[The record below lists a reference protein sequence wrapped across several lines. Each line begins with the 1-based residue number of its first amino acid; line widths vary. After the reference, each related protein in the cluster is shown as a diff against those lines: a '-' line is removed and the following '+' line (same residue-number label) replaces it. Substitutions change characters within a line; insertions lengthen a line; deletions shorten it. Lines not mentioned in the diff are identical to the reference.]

1 MSDDPTT
8 PLGDLVSREEP
19 TIERAPSGAPRR
31 GAGFTPGTI
40 VAGRYRIVAL
50 LGRGGMGEVYR
61 ADDLR
66 LGQPVALKFVTIS
79 DAAGGIENLY
89 HEVRVARQV
98 SHPNVCRV
106 HDVVEADGLRFIAM
120 EYVDGE
126 DLASL
131 LRRVGRLPA
140 AKATQ
145 VARDIASGL
154 AAAHDRG
161 IVHRDLKPGNVMIDG
176 KGRAR
181 ITDFGLASLA
191 GHGEGTI
198 SGTPAYMA
206 PEQVAGGAVTPRS
219 DVYALGLVL
228 YELFTGKRVYDTPS
242 YGERRSQ
249 RPITPRPPS
258 TLAPEIEP
266 GFDRLIAACLAADPE
281 ARPASAHAVL
291 ALLPGGDA
299 LDIALAAGETPS
311 PEMVAAAT
319 ETGVIPARVAY
330 AIAGA
335 IALALPLVAWQS
347 QSFLYNLV
355 RKPPEVMIDRAE
367 TIIAAAGIRE
377 PASDE
382 AMLFQ
387 DDLAMRRSK
396 WGERT
401 IVRGA
406 RPGIVRFIYRRSSSG
421 MSAQRVAATLSSLF
435 VYQTGHI
442 TLDDPPI
449 ERVGDAAVVLDQH
462 GSLVEF
468 RARSSST
475 DHPGGWQALLEATGV
490 DLGTLREVPPI
501 GAPPVPSD
509 ARRAWTAVYPN
520 AGMTPVRIEAA
531 SFDGRPSWL
540 SVIGPWHQADQAPR
554 PAHVVFVA
562 CQMVLSLAMCVGGFY
577 VARRNLMRGSIDR
590 RGGVRLAFYTGVVL
604 FLSWVLAAHHSS
616 SPDDEARVMSLGVAG
631 AIGGAAL
638 LWGCYAAIEP
648 SVRRRWPR
656 ALIGWMRLLAGRFR
670 DPMVA
675 RDLLIGIAASIVNF
689 EIIWLGNVL
698 SSKPYVHVPNLNPLR
713 GFLATVLIDHFDSI
727 GIGIACIFI
736 YLVLTL
742 LLRRPAA
749 AVIAWLVLFA
759 GMAFVIPAAPFFMAL
774 NLFVLLRFGLLPA
787 VTMNFCVGVLL
798 DSPLTLDTTA
808 WFWPRAATVMIAMAV
823 VAVWSA
829 RRAAA

>member
-1 MSDDPTT
+1 MADDPTT
-8 PLGDLVSREEP
+8 PLGDLVSREP
-19 TIERAPSGAPRR
+19 TIERAPSGAPQR
-31 GAGFTPGTI
+31 GAGFTPGSI
-40 VAGRYRIVAL
+40 VAGRYRIVSL

-145 VARDIASGL
+145 VARDMASGL

-206 PEQVAGGAVTPRS
+206 PEQVTGGAVTLRS

-228 YELFTGKRVYDTPS
+228 YELFTGKRVYDAPS

-249 RPITPRPPS
+249 RPATPRPPS

-266 GFDRLIAACLAADPE
+266 GFDHLIASCLAADPE

-299 LDIALAAGETPS
+299 LDAALAAGETPS

-335 IALALPLVAWQS
+335 VILALPLVAWQS

-355 RKPPEVMIDRAE
+355 RKPPEVMMERAAN
-367 TIIAAAGIRE
+367 IVAAAGIRE
-377 PASDE
+377 PARDE

-387 DDLAMRRSK
+387 DDLAMRRSR
-396 WGERT
+396 WGERL
-401 IVRGA
+401 IVRGV

-421 MSAQRVAATLSSLF
+421 MAAQRVAETISSLF

-449 ERVGDAAVVLDQH
+449 ARAGDAAVVLDQN
-462 GSLVEF
+462 GALVEF
-468 RARSSST
+468 RARPSLS
-475 DHPGGWQALLEATGV
+475 DHLSGWQPLLEATGV
-490 DLGTLREVPPI
+490 DLGSLRDVPPL

-509 ARRAWTAVYPN
+509 ARKAWTARYPN
-520 AGMTPVRIEAA
+520 AGTTPVRIEAA

-540 SVIGPWHQADQAPR
+540 SVAGPWHKDEAPP
-554 PAHVVFVA
+554 PAHVVFIA
-562 CQMVLSLAMCVGGFY
+562 CQMVLSVAMCIGGFY
-577 VARRNLMRGSIDR
+577 AARRNLRRGSIDR
-590 RGGVRLAFYTGVVL
+590 RGGVRLAFFAGAL
-604 FLSWVLAAHHSS
+604 LLASWELAAHHSS
-616 SPDDEARVMSLGVAG
+616 SPDDEARMSSLGLGG

-638 LWGCYAAIEP
+638 LWTCYAAIEP

-670 DPMVA
+670 DPMVG
-675 RDLLIGIAASIVNF
+675 RDLLIGIAASIVFF
-689 EIIWLGNVL
+689 EILWLGNTL
-698 SSKPYVHVPNLNPLR
+698 SGKPYVHASNLDPLR
-713 GFLATVLIDHFDSI
+713 GFLANTLIENFDAI
-727 GIGIACIFI
+727 GIGITCIFI

-759 GMAFVIPAAPFFMAL
+759 GMGFVIPAAPFFMAL

-808 WFWPRAATVMIAMAV
+808 WFWPRAATVMMAMAAA
-823 VAVWSA
+823 AVWSA
-829 RRAAA
+829 RRAVD